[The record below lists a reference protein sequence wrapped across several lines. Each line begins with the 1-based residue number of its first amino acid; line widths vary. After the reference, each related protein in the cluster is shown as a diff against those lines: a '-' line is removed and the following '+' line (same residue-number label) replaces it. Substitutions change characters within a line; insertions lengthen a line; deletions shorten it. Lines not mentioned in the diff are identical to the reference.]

1 MKAYPLYLNGDW
13 HVSSPFSQV
22 INPATG
28 EALGHVSTVDRVRV
42 AEAISDAHEAFK
54 SWRKL
59 PGKARADFLLAIA
72 AEVEKRKDDIARTI
86 TLENGKPLQQSFG
99 EVAMTVD
106 HLRWFAE
113 EARRAYGRVIPHQ
126 ADGKR
131 NLVIKSPM
139 GVVGAITPWNFPLVL
154 AVRKMAPAL
163 AAGNT
168 FVLKPAEQTP
178 LSVIAFA
185 ECVAAVGLP
194 KGVFQVV
201 LGEAS
206 EIGKEFLENPLCR
219 KVSFTGSTE
228 VGRLLI
234 AGAAN
239 TVKPLSLELGGNG
252 PVLVFGDI
260 DLNRAVEGALIAKT
274 RNTGQSCIAAN
285 RIYVER
291 GIYDQFCE
299 AFTAKMKA
307 MKFGN
312 GLEPGVEIG
321 PLIDEA
327 GLAKA
332 LAHIENA
339 VAAGA
344 RVLCGGKRSG
354 DKGFFIEPTVLANV
368 PKDALC
374 MQEETFAPVAALAPF
389 DTEEEAIVFANNT
402 IYGLSAYAFTGNLD
416 RAFRLMEAL
425 NHHLRPDPIA
435 VTHCEVKPD
444 DWHARFSCIGREYV
458 YRIAN
463 RRAPLTLD
471 RDRLWQVPQPLDHA
485 AMRRAAQALVGLH
498 DFTTF
503 RSVHCQAQSPVKT
516 LDLLDV
522 ERSGDEVRIHAAAR
536 SFLHHQVRSMVGC
549 LVLVGMGRWREEQV
563 AEALAA
569 RDRQALGLNAPS
581 DGLYFVRALYPDE

>member
-1 MKAYPLYLNGDW
+1 MKTYPLYLNGDW
-13 HVSSPFSQV
+13 HVSSPFHQV
-22 INPATG
+22 INPANG
-28 EALGHVSTVDRVRV
+28 ESLGQISTVDRTRV
-42 AEAISDAHEAFK
+42 AEAIGDAHEAFK
-54 SWRKL
+54 LWRKL
-59 PGKARADFLLAIA
+59 TGKARGDFLLAIA
-72 AEVEKRKDDIARTI
+72 TEVEKRKDDIARTI

-113 EARRAYGRVIPHQ
+113 EARRAYGRIVPHQ

-168 FVLKPAEQTP
+168 FLLKPAEQTP

-185 ECVAAVGLP
+185 ECVAAAGLP
-194 KGVFQVV
+194 KGVLQVV

-291 GIYDQFCE
+291 AIYDQFCE

-312 GLEPGVEIG
+312 GLEQGVEIG

-339 VAAGA
+339 VAGGA

-354 DKGFFIEPTVLANV
+354 DKGFFIEPTVLADV

-374 MQEETFAPVAALAPF
+374 MQEETFAPVAAIAPF
-389 DTEEEAIVFANNT
+389 DTEEEAIDLANNS

-416 RAFRLMEAL
+416 RAFRLMESLEAGTIGI
-425 NHHLRPDPIA
+425 NDGVPSTSNAPFGG
-435 VTHCEVKPD
+435 VKQSG
-444 DWHARFSCIGREYV
+444 WGRE
-458 YRIAN
+458 
-463 RRAPLTLD
+463 LGSEGLD
-471 RDRLWQVPQPLDHA
+471 AYLETKHV
-485 AMRRAAQALVGLH
+485 
-498 DFTTF
+498 
-503 RSVHCQAQSPVKT
+503 S
-516 LDLLDV
+516 
-522 ERSGDEVRIHAAAR
+522 
-536 SFLHHQVRSMVGC
+536 
-549 LVLVGMGRWREEQV
+549 
-563 AEALAA
+563 
-569 RDRQALGLNAPS
+569 LGLQI
-581 DGLYFVRALYPDE
+581 

>member
-1 MKAYPLYLNGDW
+1 MKTYSLHLNGDW
-13 HVSSPFSQV
+13 HVSSPFQQV

-28 EALGHVSTVDRVRV
+28 ESLGQVSTVDRARV
-42 AEAISDAHEAFK
+42 AQAISDANEAFK
-54 SWRKL
+54 SWRRL
-59 PGKARADFLLAIA
+59 SGKARADFLLAIA
-72 AEVEKRKDDIARTI
+72 AEVEKRKDEIARTI
-86 TLENGKPLQQSFG
+86 TLENGKPLAQSFG

-113 EARRAYGRVIPHQ
+113 EARRAYGRIIPHQ

-154 AVRKMAPAL
+154 AARKMAPAL

-178 LSVIAFA
+178 LCMIAFA
-185 ECVAAVGLP
+185 ECVAAAGLP

-219 KVSFTGSTE
+219 KVTFTGSTE

-260 DLNRAVEGALIAKT
+260 DLNRAVEGAWIAKT

-291 GIYDQFCE
+291 SIYDQFCE
-299 AFTAKMKA
+299 AFTAKMTA
-307 MKFGN
+307 MKVGN

-327 GLAKA
+327 GMAKA
-332 LAHIENA
+332 LAHIEDA
-339 VAAGA
+339 VARGA
-344 RVLCGGKRSG
+344 RVLCGGRRVG
-354 DKGFFIEPTVLANV
+354 DKGFFLEPTVLADV
-368 PKDALC
+368 PKDAQC
-374 MQEETFAPVAALAPF
+374 MGEETFAPIAPITSF
-389 DTEEEAIVFANNT
+389 DSEEEAIALANNSA
-402 IYGLSAYAFTGNLD
+402 YGLSAYAFTGNLD

-425 NHHLRPDPIA
+425 EAGTIGINDGVPTTSNAPFGGL
-435 VTHCEVKPD
+435 KQSG
-444 DWHARFSCIGREYV
+444 WGRE
-458 YRIAN
+458 
-463 RRAPLTLD
+463 LGSEGLD
-471 RDRLWQVPQPLDHA
+471 A
-485 AMRRAAQALVGLH
+485 
-498 DFTTF
+498 
-503 RSVHCQAQSPVKT
+503 
-516 LDLLDV
+516 
-522 ERSGDEVRIHAAAR
+522 
-536 SFLHHQVRSMVGC
+536 FLETKHVS
-549 LVLVGMGRWREEQV
+549 
-563 AEALAA
+563 
-569 RDRQALGLNAPS
+569 LGLQI
-581 DGLYFVRALYPDE
+581 